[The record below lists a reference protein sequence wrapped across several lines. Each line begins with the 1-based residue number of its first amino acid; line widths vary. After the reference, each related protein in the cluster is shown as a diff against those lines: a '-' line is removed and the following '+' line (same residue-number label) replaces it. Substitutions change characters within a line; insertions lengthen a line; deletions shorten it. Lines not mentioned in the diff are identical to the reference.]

1 MTKEELMLLVKA
13 GFTAEEIRAMSP
25 AAETKPEPEAEPAE
39 LAETPEQPEAEPAE
53 PAEPEWKGAFEGLKQ
68 SLDSLTKQLQSENR
82 ASARIEETVNT
93 VDDIIAGWLNPGK
106 GN

>member
-1 MTKEELMLLVKA
+1 MTKEEMLMLVKA

-25 AAETKPEPEAEPAE
+25 SASAEPEPEPAP
-39 LAETPEQPEAEPAE
+39 AETPEQPEAEPAE
-53 PAEPEWKGAFEGLKQ
+53 PAETEPEWKGAFEGLKQ

>member
-1 MTKEELMLLVKA
+1 MTKEEMLMLVKA

-25 AAETKPEPEAEPAE
+25 AAQATTEPEAEPA
-39 LAETPEQPEAEPAE
+39 TPAEPAE
-53 PAEPEWKGAFEGLKQ
+53 PARPAEPEWKGAFEGLKQ
-68 SLDSLTKQLQSENR
+68 SLDTLTRQLQSENR

-93 VDDIIAGWLNPGK
+93 VDNIIAGWLNPGK

>member
-1 MTKEELMLLVKA
+1 MTKEEMLMLVKA

-25 AAETKPEPEAEPAE
+25 AETEPETAPAETPEPEEAPAEPAE
-39 LAETPEQPEAEPAE
+39 T
-53 PAEPEWKGAFEGLKQ
+53 EPEWKGAFEGLKQ
-68 SLDSLTKQLQSENR
+68 SLDTLTKQLQSENR

-93 VDDIIAGWLNPGK
+93 VDNIIAGWLNPGK

>member
-1 MTKEELMLLVKA
+1 MTKEEMLMLVKA

-25 AAETKPEPEAEPAE
+25 SSSAEPEPETAP
-39 LAETPEQPEAEPAE
+39 AETPEQPEAEPAE
-53 PAEPEWKGAFEGLKQ
+53 PAETEPEWKGAFEGLKQ

-93 VDDIIAGWLNPGK
+93 VDNIIAGWLNPGK